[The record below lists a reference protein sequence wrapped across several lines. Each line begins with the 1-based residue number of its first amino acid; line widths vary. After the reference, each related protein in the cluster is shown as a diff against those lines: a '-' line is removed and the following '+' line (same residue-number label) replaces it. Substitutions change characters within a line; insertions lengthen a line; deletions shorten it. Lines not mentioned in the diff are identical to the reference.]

1 MRRPASFCRR
11 PRVCVTF
18 GRASVWHSV
27 SRSLARA
34 LVRIRFFQ
42 VSALRE
48 NLDAKMTKRNDN
60 KLMVFRQQ
68 ATLVSR
74 KLEEKE
80 KQVEDLDEEKGKMAR
95 EIDEVRAAAAVCD
108 AERMCGGALL
118 CVVVRRQAESHSDG
132 AQAVRWCTVTESVR
146 CRASWL
152 CSLGSF
158 FVLVARRTVQAE
170 MKVSEVGGAK
180 FMTREEFKQY
190 GAKLREKTH
199 QYKKLK
205 TELAELRAESV
216 TLHRTEQILRGRVT
230 DLDKFL
236 NEQEARKGISGYRG
250 VQDKLEKASEATAEV
265 CGRPPALASER
276 ARPTALR
283 RRRRHAPTAS
293 ASR

>member
-1 MRRPASFCRR
+1 
-11 PRVCVTF
+11 
-18 GRASVWHSV
+18 
-27 SRSLARA
+27 
-34 LVRIRFFQ
+34 
-42 VSALRE
+42 
-48 NLDAKMTKRNDN
+48 
-60 KLMVFRQQ
+60 
-68 ATLVSR
+68 
-74 KLEEKE
+74 
-80 KQVEDLDEEKGKMAR
+80 
-95 EIDEVRAAAAVCD
+95 
-108 AERMCGGALL
+108 
-118 CVVVRRQAESHSDG
+118 
-132 AQAVRWCTVTESVR
+132 
-146 CRASWL
+146 
-152 CSLGSF
+152 
-158 FVLVARRTVQAE
+158 